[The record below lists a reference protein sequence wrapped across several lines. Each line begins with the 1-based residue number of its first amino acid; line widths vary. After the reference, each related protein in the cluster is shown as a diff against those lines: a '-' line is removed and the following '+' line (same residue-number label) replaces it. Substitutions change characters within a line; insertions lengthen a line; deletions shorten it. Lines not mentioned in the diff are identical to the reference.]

1 MQNMPDWS
9 DFRYLLEVAR
19 TGTLTAA
26 ALRLGVDH
34 TTVARRLARLEA
46 QLGSTLFD
54 RRRDGYAMTEAGQ
67 ALLSHA
73 EAIESAVLAAGE
85 TVGGSG
91 GGASGAVRIGLPEVF
106 GTRVVTPRLPALLER
121 HPELSIELLLYHRFP
136 NLASREADLV
146 ITLDP
151 PTSGRYVVSRL
162 ADFRYLLYASPAY
175 LARHPPIRCARDL
188 AGHVFVDYVQDQ
200 LMSDELRYLDQLVD
214 APRRVFSCTGML
226 AQAQAAEA
234 GLGLAMLAPYAVPAD
249 SPLVQVL
256 PGEIVADSVLWLA
269 APADLFRL
277 RRVRVLW
284 DFLRALV
291 AESPVL
297 FGGPPD

>member
-1 MQNMPDWS
+1 M
-9 DFRYLLEVAR
+9 DFRYFLEVAR

-26 ALRLGVDH
+26 SARLGVDH
-34 TTVARRLARLEA
+34 TTVARRLSRLESA
-46 QLGSTLFD
+46 LGATLFD
-54 RRRDGYAMTEAGQ
+54 RRRDGYVLTDTGQ
-67 ALLSHA
+67 ALQAHA
-73 EAIESAVLAAGE
+73 EAMESAALGAEESAGGDGGA
-85 TVGGSG
+85 TVGT
-91 GGASGAVRIGLPEVF
+91 VRLGVPEVF
-106 GTRVVTPRLPALLER
+106 GTRVLTPRLPALLAD
-121 HPELSIELLLYHRFP
+121 HPELSVELLLQHRFVS
-136 NLASREADLV
+136 LASREADLV
-146 ITLDP
+146 VTLEP

-162 ADFRYLLYASPAY
+162 TAFRYLLYASPDY
-175 LARHPPIRCARDL
+175 LAQHAPIHSRTDL
-188 AGHVFVDYVQDQ
+188 AGHAFIDYVQDQ
-200 LMSDELRYLDQLVD
+200 LMSDELRYLNQLVD
-214 APRRVFSCTGML
+214 QPRRVFSCTGML